1 MAVPMARGAN
11 VTLTREIPD
20 LRRVVLGI
28 SWNAGAEV
36 ALADNVV
43 SATLLCDAKAK
54 ALSAEHFVFF
64 NQLASPDLSVQRL
77 ERALGDD
84 QDQIEIDLPSVPAEV
99 ERIAVIV
106 YINDGLAA
114 RRTLGQL
121 KSCAIRVLNGVNNTE
136 LIRSENLAPGLRN
149 ETALSL
155 GELYR
160 HSGDWKFRVL
170 GQGYSQGLPAVLTD
184 YGLAL

>member
-11 VTLTREIPD
+11 VTLTREIPG
-20 LRRVVLGI
+20 LTKVVLGVA
-28 SWNAGAEV
+28 WNAGQEV
-36 ALADNVV
+36 ALSENVV
-43 SATLLCDAKAK
+43 SATLLCDAQAK
-54 ALSAEHFVFF
+54 ALSPEHFVFF
-64 NQLASPDLSVQRL
+64 NQIASPDLSVQQL

-84 QDQIEIDLPSVPAEV
+84 QEQIEIDLPTVPDEV
-99 ERIAVIV
+99 QRIAVIV
-106 YINDGLAA
+106 YINEGLAA

-121 KSCAIRVLNGVNNTE
+121 KSCTIRVLNGADNKE
-136 LIRSENLAPGLRN
+136 LIRSENLAPALRN

-170 GQGYSQGLPAVLTD
+170 GQGYSQGLSAVMTD
-184 YGLAL
+184 YGLTL